1 MAARDEFSSLTKRKL
16 AGRAGYTCSNP
27 DCRRPTT
34 GAALG
39 DDTKVVIVGVAAH
52 IKGAAPG
59 GPRYDPLQS
68 AEDRRHASNGIW
80 LCSAHAKQ
88 IDDDHVHFTVDKLKV
103 WKRQAEER
111 SAFAILT
118 LQTPDAGVALIG
130 AGSSAVELAHR
141 LGLAPQDNVESVTS
155 RLRAAAARDLDAFVA
170 ALKSPVNAISLGLR
184 LIESERVTPF
194 EAAGLAAAIGTFN
207 EIVVVAPPGM
217 GKTTTLLQVAR
228 SIAKNETLVAAFIPL
243 SEWSAQGQTLLQ
255 SIVRRA
261 AFVGEREEHLKL
273 LAAAGRLVLC
283 MDGWNELDTPSRK
296 RLRFEVQGMQRD
308 FAGLGIV
315 MSTRVQ
321 ALDVPISGP
330 VVEIEPLS
338 EAQQLAIAHAY
349 RGEPG
354 ERLLDQAWR
363 TPGLRDLVAIPLYL
377 TKLLSDTPGANLP
390 TTKEE
395 VLRLFVAEIERNSAA
410 NEVLR
415 TAASG
420 FHNEMLSA
428 MAIDATM
435 ADSVTVS
442 EHRARS
448 LISDVAAR
456 LVREGQMAAP
466 QPDAVL
472 VALVSHHLLVR
483 TASGVEFQ
491 HQQFQEWFASHE
503 VEAVT
508 RAAAGGSADARH
520 RLRTVVLNA
529 HAWEEAVLFACERA
543 SRGDADG
550 VASAATLILEA
561 LTVDPMLAAE
571 VIYRSSDAL
580 WGAVK
585 DRVVE
590 FAGRWHTP
598 NEIDRA
604 VRFMI
609 KTGRAEFADI
619 LWSFIANPDEQVY
632 LKVMRAAGRFRPTV
646 LGSDLAGRIS
656 QLPPKHRSHL
666 LSELVMYGGVEG
678 IETATNIA
686 SADGDVEVKISVAE
700 SLHFRRANQQM
711 QRLLTAAPH
720 AVWQVLA
727 RKGYAEESLPPGL
740 LERMRQEFKQL
751 SQEEQSTAQTLRA
764 LLRRNDDREAAV
776 AAIKRL
782 IETGDFNDKEE
793 RAWGAIDEASRL
805 YPEEVRD
812 ALRGRLERRL
822 PFPFRTEELLRGT
835 GIIVDDGPIAELAL
849 DAGVDRQLANAA
861 AGLLGPNTTGKLID
875 ALPGMREQLKQSPP
889 AITHDE
895 CHRVQGLVAL
905 TPVESFMAAVLPR
918 ASTSDPTTIG
928 DLADLIARHSESGDR
943 GRLGLS
949 DASRDALIAIVRRW
963 IDLLLADENSPRRI
977 LGEVARVI
985 ERLATRELAD
995 PLARMLAR
1003 DLKQWRQQREES
1015 IAARARGKHDGTSEA
1030 FHSWTLQYARAFIAI
1045 GDDQAIAILQ
1055 SYLIDAGHGGF
1066 GIDAAGALSAIGQR
1080 QLGMTNDTPFRGP
1093 PEFSNVR
1100 ARRAERQGSSA
1111 PATCSIAE
1119 AIFAAVDKLLQSGTG
1134 DEAQAH
1140 ALQLAATAM
1149 GLPYGDKRAII
1160 DQLQRLPQPYG
1171 KKLRF
1176 FTALVNAGEMI
1187 DAQLIVESIDALLE
1201 DAKTKPWLLQENQG
1215 EIDRWLILLPFTS
1228 RPEVTLEVLARLH
1241 PHIRLPWR
1249 LRPLLSAL
1257 GFAPSDTAEQVLMGL
1272 AKEDARFLSDYDWFA
1287 ALEKRDT
1294 LSSLRM
1300 LLDLICDGKA
1310 KGEGGRPDIWTFG
1323 RRLAAGMQSH
1333 PVFRDDVYARVAS
1346 GVSPPAMAILE
1357 YAVAE
1362 TCDEAGVMLLV
1373 GSHSATARAFS
1384 GTLASAIEN
1393 LVVERRPLSD
1403 WAGAYEQI
1411 STPVP
1416 SLRKRLFEISRTATG
1431 NEAGVALACLDHIDE
1446 LRDMHGVASGEP
1458 RHPDI
1463 ATDAPWPTLPKEG
1476 RLLRPS
1482 DMVVTPVPPMLK

>member
-1 MAARDEFSSLTKRKL
+1 MTTRDDFSPTTKHTL
-16 AGRAGYTCSNP
+16 AGRAGYACSNP
-27 DCRRPTT
+27 DCRRPTA

-39 DDTKVVIVGVAAH
+39 DDAKVVRVGVAAH

-59 GPRYDPLQS
+59 GPRYDPLQT
-68 AEDRRHASNGIW
+68 AEERRHASNGIW

-88 IDDDHVHFTVDKLKV
+88 IDDDHAHFTVDKLKT
-103 WKRQAEER
+103 WKQQAEER
-111 SAFAILT
+111 SALAILT
-118 LQTPDAGVALIG
+118 LRASDANAPQPESE
-130 AGSSAVELAHR
+130 SSTVELAQR
-141 LGLAPQDNVESVTS
+141 LGLAPQDNVASVTT

-170 ALKSPVNAISLGLR
+170 SLKSPVHAIPLGLQ

-207 EIVVVAPPGM
+207 EIVVVAPPGT
-217 GKTTTLLQVAR
+217 GKTTTLLQVTR
-228 SIAKNETLVAAFIPL
+228 SIATNETLVAAFIPL
-243 SEWSAQGQTLLQ
+243 SEWSAQGQSLLQ

-261 AFVGEREEHLKL
+261 AFAGEREEHLKL
-273 LAAAGRLVLC
+273 LAGAGHLVLC
-283 MDGWNELDTPSRK
+283 MDGWNELDTLSRK
-296 RLRFEVQGMQRD
+296 RLRSEVQGMQRD
-308 FAGLGIV
+308 FPGLGIV

-338 EAQQLAIAHAY
+338 EAQQLAIARAY
-349 RGEPG
+349 RGEAG
-354 ERLLDQAWR
+354 EGLLDQAWR
-363 TPGLRDLVAIPLYL
+363 TRGLRDLVAIPLYL
-377 TKLLSDTPGANLP
+377 TKLLSDTPGTSLP

-395 VLRLFVAEIERNSAA
+395 VLRLFVAEIDRNAA
-410 NEVLR
+410 AHEVLR
-415 TAASG
+415 NAAAG
-420 FHNEMLSA
+420 FHGEMLSA

-435 ADSVTVS
+435 ADSVTIS

-448 LISDVAAR
+448 LISEVAGR

-466 QPDAVL
+466 QPDVVL
-472 VALVSHHLLVR
+472 AALVSHHLLVR

-503 VEAVT
+503 VEALM
-508 RAAAGGSADARH
+508 RAAAAGDAEARQ
-520 RLRTVVLNA
+520 RLRTEVLNA
-529 HAWEEAVLFACERA
+529 YAWEEAVLFACERA
-543 SRGDADG
+543 SRGAADG
-550 VASAATLILEA
+550 VAGAATLILEA
-561 LTVDPMLAAE
+561 LTIDPMLAAE
-571 VIYRSSDAL
+571 AIYRSSDTS
-580 WGAVK
+580 WSAVK

-598 NEIDRA
+598 KEIDRA

-609 KTGRAEFADI
+609 KTGRAEFAEI
-619 LWSFIANPDEQVY
+619 LWAFLAAPNDQVY
-632 LKVMRAAGRFRPTV
+632 LKATRAGGRFRPSV
-646 LGSDLAGRIS
+646 LGNDIANRIS
-656 QLPPKHRSHL
+656 KLPPKHRSHL
-666 LSELVMYGGVEG
+666 LFELVMYGGVEG
-678 IETATNIA
+678 IETATSIA
-686 SADGDVEVKISVAE
+686 LSDGDADVMTSVAE

-711 QRLLTAAPH
+711 QRLLAAAPRE
-720 AVWQVLA
+720 VWQVLA

-740 LERMRQEFKQL
+740 RERMRQESQQL
-751 SQEEQSTAQTLRA
+751 IQGEQSAAQRLRA
-764 LLRRNDDREAAV
+764 LLRRNDDRQTVA
-776 AAIKRL
+776 AAIKPL
-782 IETGDFNDKEE
+782 IESGDFSDKEE
-793 RAWGAIDEASRL
+793 RAWGAIDEAGRL
-805 YPEEVRD
+805 YPEAVKD

-835 GIIVDDGPIAELAL
+835 GVIVDDGPIVELAL
-849 DAGVDRQLANAA
+849 EAGVDRQLANAA

-875 ALPGMREQLKQSPP
+875 ALPGMREQLKQTPP

-895 CHRVQGLVAL
+895 YHRAQSLVAL
-905 TPVESFMAAVLPR
+905 TPMESFMAAVLPR

-928 DLADLIARHSESGDR
+928 DLADLISRHGEGGDR

-949 DASRDALIAIVRRW
+949 DASRDALIAVVRRW
-963 IDLLLADENSPRRI
+963 VDILLADENSPRRI

-985 ERLATRELAD
+985 ERLAAPELAE

-1015 IAARARGKHDGTSEA
+1015 IAARARGKHDGASEA
-1030 FHSWTLQYARAFIAI
+1030 FHSWTLQYAHAFVAI
-1045 GDDQAIAILQ
+1045 GDDQAIATLQ
-1055 SYLIDAGHGGF
+1055 SYLMDVGHGGF

-1080 QLGMTNDTPFRGP
+1080 QLGMTNDTPFGGP

-1100 ARRAERQGSSA
+1100 TRRAERQGSST

-1119 AIFAAVDKLLQSGTG
+1119 AIFAAVDKLIQDGPG

-1140 ALQLAATAM
+1140 ALQLAATAL
-1149 GLPYGDKRAII
+1149 GLPYGDKRVII
-1160 DQLQRLPQPYG
+1160 DRLQRLSQPYG

-1176 FTALVNAGEMI
+1176 FTALVNAGELI

-1215 EIDRWLILLPFTS
+1215 EIDRWLLLLPFTS
-1228 RPEVTLEVLARLH
+1228 RPDVTLEVLARLH

-1257 GFAPSDTAEQVLMGL
+1257 GFAPSDAAEQVLMGL

-1287 ALEKRDT
+1287 AMEKRES

-1300 LLDLICDGKA
+1300 LLDLICDGEA
-1310 KGEGGRPDIWTFG
+1310 KGEGGRPDTWTFA

-1333 PVFRDDVYARVAS
+1333 PEFRADVYARMES
-1346 GVSPPAMAILE
+1346 GVPPPAMAILE

-1362 TCDEAGVMLLV
+1362 TSDEDGVMLLV
-1373 GSHSATARAFS
+1373 GSHSATARPFS
-1384 GTLASAIEN
+1384 STLASAIEN
-1393 LVVERRPLSD
+1393 LVFERRPLSD

-1416 SLRKRLFEISRTATG
+1416 LLRKRLFEMSRTAPG
-1431 NEAGVALACLDHIDE
+1431 QKAGVALACLVHIDE

-1463 ATDAPWPTLPKEG
+1463 ATGAPWPTLPPQAAAQEV
-1476 RLLRPS
+1476 RQ
-1482 DMVVTPVPPMLK
+1482 